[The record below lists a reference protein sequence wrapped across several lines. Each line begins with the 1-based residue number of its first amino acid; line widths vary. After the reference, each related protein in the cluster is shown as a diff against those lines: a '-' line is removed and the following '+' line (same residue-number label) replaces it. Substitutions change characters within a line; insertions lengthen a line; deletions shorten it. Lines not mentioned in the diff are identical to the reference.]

1 MHRNFFSI
9 LAVFSSLEVQ
19 TRSGQGYREEIA
31 LARSIYLAE
40 ASAPAFAGVQ
50 VYLPGRSVAFRKVR
64 YLAYTASSRNPA
76 RRQATASLKASPK
89 ARARARLPVIVFTKK
104 APTGQGRAKSVS
116 QPHP

>member
-50 VYLPGRSVAFRKVR
+50 LYLPGRSVAFRKVSR
-64 YLAYTASSRNPA
+64 FSLYLLAPA
-76 RRQATASLKASPK
+76 IP
-89 ARARARLPVIVFTKK
+89 RADKQQRV
-104 APTGQGRAKSVS
+104 
-116 QPHP
+116 